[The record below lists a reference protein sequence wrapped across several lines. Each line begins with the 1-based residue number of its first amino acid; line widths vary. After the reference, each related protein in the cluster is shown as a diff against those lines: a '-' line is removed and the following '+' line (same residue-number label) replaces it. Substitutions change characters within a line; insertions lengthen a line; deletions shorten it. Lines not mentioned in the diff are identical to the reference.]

1 MKAHVKDKRKKEAK
15 YKEGA
20 KAEESARPSPL
31 ASHPSPVLEVYDTT
45 LRDGAQAEDVS
56 FSAEDKVRVAHKL
69 DELGVQYIE
78 GGWPGAN
85 PKDIEFFRI
94 IKTIPLHHATVVAFG
109 STRKADNP
117 VQKDPNIQALLQA
130 DTSTIT
136 LFGKSWTL
144 HVTDALRISLAQ
156 NLEMIGDSVAY
167 LRSKGRRVFYDAEHF
182 FDGYKANPDYA
193 LQTICRAVKEG
204 AERVILCDTNGGTM
218 PWEIKEICLAVKAA
232 CQIPLGIHAH
242 NDTEMAVANS
252 LVAIEAGIV
261 QVQGTINGIG
271 ERCGNANLCSI
282 LPNLEL
288 KMKRLALS
296 DHRLIRLREVSNFV
310 TEIAN
315 LMPNK
320 HQPYVGDS
328 AFAHK
333 GGIHIH
339 AVQKNPA
346 TYEHIIPEDV
356 GNRQRM
362 LVSDYTGRSGLL
374 SKVEEYGIELTK
386 QNPKLQE
393 LLETLKELENQGYQY
408 EGAEGSLELLMRKAV
423 GRHKPSFELL
433 GFRIIVEKRNWKEA
447 PISEATVMVKVGESI
462 EHTAAVGVGPVNAL
476 DHALRKALEK
486 FYPQL
491 GEVTLL
497 DYKVR
502 VLTASRGTK
511 SKVRVLLESGDHKEK
526 WGTVGVSENIMEAS
540 WQALA
545 DSIEYKL
552 LPDDGE
558 PPAHQEFP

>member
-1 MKAHVKDKRKKEAK
+1 VGGGIDAMAKTKK
-15 YKEGA
+15 
-20 KAEESARPSPL
+20 STARPSPT
-31 ASHPSPVLEVYDTT
+31 LEIYDTT

-56 FSAEDKVRVAHKL
+56 FSVDDKVLIVQKL
-69 DELGVQYIE
+69 DDLGVHYIE

-94 IKTIPLHHATVVAFG
+94 MKTTPLKHAKVVAFG
-109 STRKADNP
+109 STRKASNR
-117 VQKDPNIQALLQA
+117 VQKDPNIEGLLRA
-130 DTSTIT
+130 ETDTIT
-136 LFGKSWTL
+136 LFGKSWGL
-144 HVTDALRISLAQ
+144 HVTDALGITLAK
-156 NLEMIGDSVAY
+156 NLEIIGDSIAY
-167 LRSKGRRVFYDAEHF
+167 LRSKGRQVFYDAEHF

-193 LQTICRAVKEG
+193 LQTLRRAIEVG

-218 PWEIKEICLAVKAA
+218 PWEIKEICGIVKREYTV
-232 CQIPLGIHAH
+232 PLGIHAH

-252 LVAIEAGIV
+252 LVAVEAGIV

-288 KMKRLALS
+288 KMTRPALGTRRLA
-296 DHRLIRLREVSNFV
+296 RLREVSGFV
-310 TEIAN
+310 SEIAN

-333 GGIHIH
+333 GGVHIH

-346 TYEHIIPEDV
+346 TYEHIVPGLV
-356 GNRQRM
+356 GNRQRV
-362 LVSDYTGRSGLL
+362 LVSDYAGRSGLL
-374 SKVEEYGIELTK
+374 GKAEEYGVRLSK
-386 QNPKLQE
+386 DNVKLKE
-393 LLETLKELENQGYQY
+393 LLETLKELENQGYQF
-408 EGAEGSLELLMRKAV
+408 EGAEGSFELLMRKAV

-433 GFRIIVEKRNWKEA
+433 GFRVIVEKREA
-447 PISEATVMVKVGESI
+447 GQAPTSEATVTVRVGEVV
-462 EHTAAVGVGPVNAL
+462 EHTAAVGAGPVNAL

-491 GEVTLL
+491 REVTLL

-502 VLTASRGTK
+502 VLAASRGTA
-511 SKVRVLLESGDHKEK
+511 SKVRVLIESGDHKEK

-552 LPDDGE
+552 LQDGR
-558 PPAHQEFP
+558 